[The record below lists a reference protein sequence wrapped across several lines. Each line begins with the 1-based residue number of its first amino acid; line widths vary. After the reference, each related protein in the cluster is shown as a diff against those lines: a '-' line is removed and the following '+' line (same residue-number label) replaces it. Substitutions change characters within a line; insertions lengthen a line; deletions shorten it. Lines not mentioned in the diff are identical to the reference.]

1 MIEFKTA
8 LLFSTVLLS
17 IVVGTN
23 SFGQSSQSDRNPYH
37 LKLIQTATNYQNQ
50 VFENP
55 EMEMVELKNSIPDI
69 KLDIRYATANNFTGK
84 VIYGSPRAFARK
96 PVVEALRKI
105 QDSLSIYNL
114 GLKIY
119 DSYRPYSATLRF
131 FEVYP
136 DTNFVASPRSGS
148 RHNRGCAVDLTLID
162 KNTGEEIPMPTAFD
176 DFSERAHPEYPN
188 LPEKVLANRK
198 FLFGLFT
205 HFGFNHYPSEWWHF
219 DFNGWD
225 KYPLMDL
232 SFEELSKNQY
242 LSSIKT
248 L

>member
-1 MIEFKTA
+1 MIKFKTA
-8 LLFSTVLLS
+8 VLFSIFLIS

-23 SFGQSSQSDRNPYH
+23 SFGQSSPADRNPYH
-37 LKLIQTATNYQNQ
+37 LKLIQTANSYQSQ

-55 EMEMVELKNSIPDI
+55 EMEMVELKNSISDI

-105 QDSLSIYNL
+105 QDSLSIYHL

-176 DFSERAHPEYPN
+176 DFSERAHPDYPN

-205 HFGFNHYPSEWWHF
+205 HFGFKHYPSEWWHF

-232 SFEELSKNQY
+232 SFEELSKNKN
-242 LSSIKT
+242 L
-248 L
+248 